1 MRETC
6 KPVVEKVAI
15 IGGGIGGLATAIAL
29 RKQGIDAHVYEK
41 ARDLRPVGAGLS
53 INPNGLKALEAIEPS
68 IVEKLKQAG
77 SILKVINLRKNTG
90 ETTQQTKITLM
101 EKYGQPLLS
110 IRWSKLQETL
120 AAALPPEIIH
130 LNHCCLGFTQ
140 NHNSV
145 TVEFEGKKTVEVDLV
160 VGADGIKSAVRQK
173 LIGDGEPRYLGRMSW
188 RGILKYSHELLG
200 ANEVTTMTAP
210 PKNFTLMDVGDG
222 YIFWGATILCVDD
235 SSSGNA
241 ADIKSRLLK
250 EFGESAS
257 PVPEMI
263 EATDAEII
271 VERPIWDRQP
281 LSSWSKG
288 RVTLLGDAAHPMSPS
303 IGQGANTAFEDGY
316 ELSEY
321 LSNAPNLEAALALY
335 DESRI
340 ERTQII
346 QARSAFAGKR
356 AYEPDSE
363 KYLQETLRSNE
374 EFEDWLYKYD
384 PDAVALR
391 RVY

>member
-1 MRETC
+1 MRETS
-6 KPVVEKVAI
+6 KPVVQKVAI

-29 RKQGIDAHVYEK
+29 RKKGIDAHVYEK
-41 ARDLRPVGAGLS
+41 ARELRPVGAGLS
-53 INPNGLKALEAIEPS
+53 LNPNGLKALEAIES
-68 IVEKLKQAG
+68 TIVEQLKQAG
-77 SILKVINLRKNTG
+77 SILKVVSLQKNTG
-90 ETTQQTKITLM
+90 EITQKTKITLM

-110 IRWSKLQETL
+110 IRWSKLQEIL

-130 LNHCCLGFTQ
+130 LNHRCVDFTQ

-160 VGADGIKSAVRQK
+160 VGADGIKSAVRQT

-188 RGILKYSHELLG
+188 RGLLKYSHELLG
-200 ANEVTTMTAP
+200 ANEVTTMTAA
-210 PKNFTLMDVGDG
+210 PKNLTLMDVGDG
-222 YIFWGATILCVDD
+222 YIFWGATMLCVDD
-235 SSSGNA
+235 SNSGNA

-250 EFGESAS
+250 EFGEWAS
-257 PVPEMI
+257 PVPEIM

-271 VERPIWDRQP
+271 VERPIWDREP

-303 IGQGANTAFEDGY
+303 IGQGASTAFEDGY

-321 LSNAPNLEAALALY
+321 LAKAPNLDAALALY
-335 DESRI
+335 DRNRI
-340 ERTQII
+340 ERTHII
-346 QARSAFAGKR
+346 QARSGLAGRR

-363 KYLQETLRSNE
+363 KYLQEIFRSNE

-384 PDAVALR
+384 PLAVASC

>member
-1 MRETC
+1 MRETSR
-6 KPVVEKVAI
+6 PVVEKVAI
-15 IGGGIGGLATAIAL
+15 IGGGIGGLATANAL
-29 RKQGIDAHVYEK
+29 RKQGIDAHVYEQ

-53 INPNGLKALEAIEPS
+53 INPNGLKALETIEPS
-68 IVEKLKQAG
+68 IVEQLKQAG

-90 ETTQQTKITLM
+90 EIIQQTKITMM

-110 IRWSKLQETL
+110 IRWSKLQEIL

-130 LNHCCLGFTQ
+130 LNHRCVGFTQ

-160 VGADGIKSAVRQK
+160 VGADGVKSAVRQK

-188 RGILKYSHELLG
+188 RGLLKYSHELLS
-200 ANEVTTMTAP
+200 ANEVTVITTA
-210 PKNFTLMDVGDG
+210 PKNFTLMDVGEG
-222 YIFWGATILCVDD
+222 YIFWGATMLCVDD
-235 SSSGNA
+235 SGSGSA
-241 ADIKSRLLK
+241 ADVKSRLIK
-250 EFGESAS
+250 EFGEWAS
-257 PVPEMI
+257 PVPEII

-271 VERPIWDRQP
+271 VERPIWDREP

-303 IGQGANTAFEDGY
+303 IGQGASTAFEDGY

-321 LSNAPNLEAALALY
+321 LAKAPNLEAALALY
-335 DESRI
+335 DGNRI

-346 QARSAFAGKR
+346 QARSAFSGRR

-363 KYLQETLRSNE
+363 KYLQETLSSNE

-384 PDAVALR
+384 PLAVASC

>member
-1 MRETC
+1 MRETS

-29 RKQGIDAHVYEK
+29 RKQGIDVHVYEK

-53 INPNGLKALEAIEPS
+53 LNPNGLKALEAIEPT
-68 IVEKLKQAG
+68 IVEQLKQAG
-77 SILKVINLRKNTG
+77 SILKVINLRKNSG
-90 ETTQQTKITLM
+90 EIIQQKKITLM

-110 IRWSKLQETL
+110 IRWSRLQEIL
-120 AAALPPEIIH
+120 ASALPPEIIH
-130 LNHCCLGFTQ
+130 LNHRCVDFTQ

-145 TVEFEGKKTVEVDLV
+145 TVEFDGKKTVDVDLV
-160 VGADGIKSAVRQK
+160 VGADGVKSAIRQI

-188 RGILKYSHELLG
+188 RGLLKYSHELLC
-200 ANEVTTMTAP
+200 ANEVVGMIAP
-210 PKNFTLMDVGDG
+210 PKNITLMDVGDG
-222 YIFWGATILCVDD
+222 YIFWGATMLCVDD

-250 EFGESAS
+250 EFGEWAS
-257 PVPEMI
+257 PVPEIM

-271 VERPIWDRQP
+271 VERPIWDREP

-303 IGQGANTAFEDGY
+303 IGQGASTAFEDGY

-321 LSNAPNLEAALALY
+321 LSNTPNLEAALALY
-335 DESRI
+335 DGNRI

-363 KYLQETLRSNE
+363 KYLQQILRSNE
-374 EFEDWLYKYD
+374 EFEDWLYKYE
-384 PDAVALR
+384 PLAIASC
-391 RVY
+391 RVC

>member
-1 MRETC
+1 MRETS

-41 ARDLRPVGAGLS
+41 ARELRPVGAGLS
-53 INPNGLKALEAIEPS
+53 LNPNGLKALEAIKPS
-68 IVEKLKQAG
+68 LVEQLKQAG
-77 SILKVINLRKNTG
+77 SILKFINLRNNTG
-90 ETTQQTKITLM
+90 ETTQQKKITLM
-101 EKYGQPLLS
+101 EKYGQPMLI
-110 IRWSKLQETL
+110 IRWSKLQEIL
-120 AAALPPEIIH
+120 ASALPPEIIH
-130 LNHCCLGFTQ
+130 LNHRCVSFTQ

-145 TVEFEGKKTVEVDLV
+145 TVEFEGQKTVEVDLV
-160 VGADGIKSAVRQK
+160 VGADGIKSAVRQI

-188 RGILKYSHELLG
+188 RGLIRYSHELLA
-200 ANEVTTMTAP
+200 ANEATAMIAA
-210 PKNFTLMDVGDG
+210 PKNVTLMDVGDG
-222 YIFWGATILCVDD
+222 YISWGAKMLCVDD
-235 SSSGNA
+235 SSLGSA

-250 EFGESAS
+250 EFGEWAS
-257 PVPEMI
+257 PVPEII

-271 VERPIWDRQP
+271 VERPISDRPP

-321 LSNAPNLEAALALY
+321 LAKAPNLEAALAIY
-335 DESRI
+335 DENRI

-346 QARSAFAGKR
+346 QARSAFSGNR
-356 AYEPDSE
+356 AYKPDGE
-363 KYLQETLRSNE
+363 KYLQERLRSNE
-374 EFEDWLYKYD
+374 EFEDWLYKYE
-384 PDAVALR
+384 PLAIASRMV
-391 RVY
+391 

>member
-1 MRETC
+1 MREISQ
-6 KPVVEKVAI
+6 PVVEKVAI

-41 ARDLRPVGAGLS
+41 ARELRPVGAGLS
-53 INPNGLKALEAIEPS
+53 LNPNGLKALEAIEPS
-68 IVEKLKQAG
+68 IVEQLKQAG
-77 SILKVINLRKNTG
+77 SRLKVISLRKNTG
-90 ETTQQTKITLM
+90 ETTQQKKITLM

-110 IRWSKLQETL
+110 IRWSKLQEIL

-130 LNHCCLGFTQ
+130 LNHRCVDFTQ

-145 TVEFEGKKTVEVDLV
+145 TVEFEGKTTVEVDLV
-160 VGADGIKSAVRQK
+160 VGADGIKSAVRQT

-188 RGILKYSHELLG
+188 RGLLKYSHELLG
-200 ANEVTTMTAP
+200 ANEVIGMTAP
-210 PKNFTLMDVGDG
+210 PKNVTLMDVGDG
-222 YIFWGATILCVDD
+222 YIFWGATMLCVDD
-235 SSSGNA
+235 SSSGSA
-241 ADIKSRLLK
+241 ADVKSRLLK
-250 EFGESAS
+250 EFAEWAS
-257 PVPEMI
+257 PVPEII

-281 LSSWSKG
+281 LSRWTKG

-321 LSNAPNLEAALALY
+321 LATSPNLEAALALY
-335 DESRI
+335 DEHRI

-363 KYLQETLRSNE
+363 KYLQERLTSNE

-384 PDAVALR
+384 PLAIALR

>member
-1 MRETC
+1 MRETS
-6 KPVVEKVAI
+6 KPVVKKVAI

-53 INPNGLKALEAIEPS
+53 LNPNGLKALEAIDPS
-68 IVEKLKQAG
+68 IVEQLKQAG
-77 SILKVINLRKNTG
+77 SILKVIQLQKNSG
-90 ETTQQTKITLM
+90 DIIQKTKITMM

-110 IRWSKLQETL
+110 IRWSKLQEIL

-130 LNHCCLGFTQ
+130 LNHRCVSFTQ
-140 NHNSV
+140 NYNSV

-160 VGADGIKSAVRQK
+160 VGADGIKSAIRQK

-188 RGILKYSHELLG
+188 RGLLKYSHELL
-200 ANEVTTMTAP
+200 NPNQVTTMIAT
-210 PKNFTLMDVGDG
+210 PKTILLMDVGDG
-222 YIFWGATILCVDD
+222 YIFWGATMLCVDD
-235 SSSGNA
+235 YGSGSA
-241 ADIKSRLLK
+241 ADVKSRLLK
-250 EFGESAS
+250 EFGECAS
-257 PVPEMI
+257 PVPEII

-271 VERPIWDRQP
+271 VERPILDREP

-303 IGQGANTAFEDGY
+303 IGQGASTAFEDGY

-321 LSNAPNLEAALALY
+321 LAKAPNLEAALALY
-335 DESRI
+335 DGSRI
-340 ERTQII
+340 ERTQMI
-346 QARSAFAGKR
+346 QARSGLAGRR
-356 AYEPDSE
+356 AYEHDSE
-363 KYLQETLRSNE
+363 KYLQETLRSND

-384 PDAVALR
+384 PLAIASR
-391 RVY
+391 TQ